1 MKKILFVVNDAA
13 FFISHRLPIA
23 QKLIEEGYE
32 VHLSTSG
39 EILQIYDEMGLKFH
53 KLKVSRQGKSPLS
66 ELWLIWQLFKLF
78 TDIKPDLVHLVT
90 IKPYLYGGIIAKM
103 TKVPAVVSAVSGLG
117 FVAMATGLKGK
128 FLRAVL
134 YPLYKLSFS
143 HKNQLVIFQNNDDA
157 QFLAKWRILNYSNIR
172 IIQGSG
178 ADLNIYKYT
187 AEPKGKVIVTFVAR
201 LLVDKGIR
209 EFIDASRILYSKGS
223 EVNFWVAGDL
233 DEGNPESVNIKE
245 VEAWKELPNVKFI
258 GFHKN
263 IADLYNKSNIACLPS
278 YREGLPKSLV
288 EAAACGRA
296 VVTTDVPGCRDAIK
310 PNETGLLVP
319 MKNAKAL
326 ADAIDYL
333 SRKHDLRKRMGAAGR
348 VLAEKDFAIEKI
360 VADHIKIYQN
370 LFDIKPSVTP
380 KLLFVVNVDWF
391 FLSHRLPIA
400 LQAIKQGYEVHIA
413 TELTDKITVLQSH
426 GLVVH
431 PISLDRSRAGLWGIG
446 KTFFQI
452 YQICKLIKPDVVH
465 FVTIKPVLLGG
476 LAARIARVPAV
487 VSAVSGLGFVF
498 VAEGFMA
505 VIRRWLVRNLYRVAL
520 GHSNLKV
527 IFQNSD
533 DLSYLAR
540 LVELPEQKVSMI
552 RGSGADLSQYC
563 VAPQSTGV
571 PVVLLPARLLVDKG
585 VREFVQSAKILRQR
599 GLSDQDVRFVIVGKT
614 DPANPHSLHQD
625 ELTLWAE
632 EGIVELWGHRTDM
645 PQVMAAAKIVVLPSY
660 YGEGLPKVLI
670 EAAACG
676 RVVVTT
682 DHPGCRDAIKPDI
695 TGVLVPVRDVVSLAN
710 AIYELLGDPSRCAIM
725 GQAGRKLAE
734 SVFDERQVVI
744 SHLKIYQELMDN
756 SRVCL

>member
-1 MKKILFVVNDAA
+1 MNKILFVVNDAA

-23 QKLIEEGYE
+23 QKLIEEGYD
-32 VHLSTSG
+32 VHLATSG
-39 EILQIYDEMGLKFH
+39 EALPLYDEVGLKFH
-53 KLKVSRQGKSPLS
+53 KLRVSRQGKRPLS
-66 ELWLIWQLFKLF
+66 ELRLIWQLFKLF
-78 TDIKPDLVHLVT
+78 TEMKPDLVHLVT

-103 TKVPAVVSAVSGLG
+103 TKVPCVVSAVSGLG
-117 FVAMATGLKGK
+117 LVAMASGLRGK

-143 HKNQLVIFQNNDDA
+143 HKNQVIIFQNRDDA
-157 QFLAKWRILNYSNIR
+157 DFLVEWQVINYSKIR
-172 IIQGSG
+172 LIRGSG
-178 ADLNIYKYT
+178 VDLNIYNYK
-187 AEPKGKVIVTFVAR
+187 AEPKGKIIVTFVAR
-201 LLVDKGIR
+201 LLKDKGVR
-209 EFIDASRILYSKGS
+209 EFIDASRILQSRGK
-223 EVNFWVAGDL
+223 EVDFCVAGDL
-233 DEGNPESVNIKE
+233 DEGNPESVEIE
-245 VEAWKELPNVKFI
+245 ELELWKKLPNVKII
-258 GFHKN
+258 GFQKN
-263 IADLYNKSNIACLPS
+263 ISDLYKKSNIACLPS

-296 VVTTDVPGCRDAIK
+296 VITTDVAGCRDAIK
-310 PNETGLLVP
+310 PNETGILVP

-326 ADAIDYL
+326 ADAIEHL
-333 SRKHDLRKRMGAAGR
+333 SENHDVRKKMGIAGR
-348 VLAEKDFAIEKI
+348 VLAEKDFPIEKI
-360 VADHIKIYQN
+360 VNEHIEIYQK
-370 LFDIKPSVTP
+370 LLYGKTVMKP

-400 LQAIKQGYEVHIA
+400 LEAIRNGYEVHIA
-413 TELTDKITVLQSH
+413 TALTDKLEVLKRH

-431 PISLDRSRAGLWGIG
+431 SISLDRSREGLWAIG

-452 YQICKLIKPDVVH
+452 LRICKQLKPNIVH

-498 VAEGFMA
+498 VAEGVMA
-505 VIRRWLVRNLYRVAL
+505 VIRRWLVKNLYYLAM
-520 GHSNLKV
+520 GHNNLKV

-540 LVELPEQKVSMI
+540 LVELPNQKISMI
-552 RGSGADLSQYC
+552 RGSGADLSLYC
-563 VAPQSTGV
+563 LTPLPIGV

-599 GLSDQDVRFVIVGKT
+599 GVSEKDVRFVIVGKT

-625 ELTLWAE
+625 ELAEWAD

-645 PQVMAAAKIVVLPSY
+645 PQVMAAAQIVVLPSY

-676 RVVVTT
+676 RAVITT
-682 DHPGCRDAIKPDI
+682 NHTGCRDAIEPGV
-695 TGVLVPVRDVVSLAN
+695 TGVLVPIRDPLALAN
-710 AIYELLGDPSRCAIM
+710 AIQELLNDPNLCAIM

-734 SVFDERQVVI
+734 TVFDERQVV
-744 SHLKIYQELMDN
+744 SAHLKIYQELMNN
-756 SRVCL
+756 SCAPL